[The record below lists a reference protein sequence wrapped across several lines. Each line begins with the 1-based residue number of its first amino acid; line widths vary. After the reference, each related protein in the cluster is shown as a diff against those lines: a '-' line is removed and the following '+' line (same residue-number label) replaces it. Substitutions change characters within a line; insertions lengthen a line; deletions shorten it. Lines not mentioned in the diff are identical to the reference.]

1 MDKEIRDLIPPI
13 VGLGNDWTVFEYEV
27 EKRFGGHQP
36 EEYTLPVSVVIPVY
50 NRKEKLAKTIAALT
64 HQTYPHQLIE
74 IVIADDGSSDHPDEL
89 LDTFSSYFS
98 MKYLRQDDNGYRLS
112 EIRNKGVASSSHEQ
126 IIILD
131 CDMLPLPS
139 LVESYMK
146 YAHVSK
152 KAVLIGG
159 RRYVNTDHITHED
172 ILLDIDSATSL
183 PSLRTDTGQIPT
195 NGLPPSEDWRYKIYR
210 STNNLKNSKYP
221 FRAFCG
227 GNVCFNKHLIETVGG
242 FDEDFTAWGA
252 EDTEFGFRVY
262 NHGFWLI
269 PVEGA
274 GALHQEPPH
283 GSNETDRDAGK
294 AITQPILVEKCPA
307 FYRKMEKNRIYE
319 IPKVSVY
326 IPAYNAA
333 QFIEEAIES
342 ALNQSYTDLEVVV
355 VNDGSTDSTGELLDS
370 MYGTHPRVTVIH
382 QKNGG
387 ISAASNMAINN
398 CSGEFILQLDSD
410 DALLPE
416 AAELLVSVLE
426 KNDVGFV
433 YGDAY
438 LTDSE
443 GMVYGRAYSW
453 SMYDR
458 YKLLDGMMIHHPR
471 MFRKRDF
478 NRISGFDINL
488 SNAVDYDIFLKL
500 AEVTDGYHL
509 QTPLYLYRQHNTNTS
524 KVNTSSQDQNNHTCV
539 IAAFE
544 RLGLKQR
551 VNLAPDPAHNRKMIK
566 TLLEDCE
573 EYRLDFSHI
582 YKRLGIE
589 GQGPYLHHAWFAENL
604 VSVESQSRQTSR
616 SISNNRFVRVGSY
629 GSMKVAYSV
638 SSKIEKEYKVETSI
652 FSVPVRTNTSYF
664 VDVIA
669 PNNDKKALELMQELM
684 SKYNWKTEVVAH
696 RAERDIVSVNADTK
710 SSLEQYMLELQEKE
724 KGSESSE
731 IQASKKYKV
740 STHWSH
746 KNSTLTFSWSDQK
759 VFFEMPT
766 GWNLK
771 ETHEDLFRLA
781 HYVLVAPWDTSV
793 LDDWEPTRAPG
804 WRPGLAFSGGVD
816 SAAALALMPN
826 STILI
831 YNERSGIQGKL
842 NHTNALRFFDE
853 LHQKEHRE
861 VIRVQSNHESIRMRD
876 GKMAGFSTDYACA
889 VQVILLADHFGL
901 DSIGTGMPLENTFLW
916 HGYKYRDF
924 GTTWFWTHYS
934 KLFESVGLPLYQPV
948 AGCSEIV
955 NMQIVEQKN
964 WTGFAQSC
972 LRSSTPG
979 EVCGRCWKC
988 FRKNS
993 LLGIPFQLA
1002 GEIEIFLAKRP
1013 LKQAASTLYS
1023 IQQGGVSQKGIKI
1036 IDKFPDLKQLLSHDF
1051 DFLNRYLPSASEL
1064 LPIRYRDYTIER
1076 LKQYGQRMSISDL
1089 EQLKQVDLFPDKAE
1103 GMEQ

>member
-1 MDKEIRDLIPPI
+1 MDKEIRNLIPPI
-13 VGLGNDWTVFEYEV
+13 AGLGNDWTLFEYEV
-27 EKRFGGHQP
+27 KKRFEGHQP
-36 EEYTLPVSVVIPVY
+36 EAYTLPVSVVIPVY

-64 HQTYPHQLIE
+64 HQTYPHDLIE
-74 IVIADDGSSDHPDEL
+74 IVIADDGSSDHPEVL
-89 LDTFSSYFS
+89 LDIFSSSFS
-98 MKYLRQDDNGYRLS
+98 MRYIRQDDDGYRLS
-112 EIRNKGVASSSHEQ
+112 EIRNKGVAASSHEQ

-146 YAHVSK
+146 YAHISK

-159 RRYVNTDHITHED
+159 RRYVNTDNVTYED
-172 ILLDIDSATSL
+172 IFLDINSAASL
-183 PSLRTDTGQIPT
+183 PSVRTDTGQVPT

-210 STNNLKNSKYP
+210 ATNNLKDSKYP

-227 GNVCFNKHLIETVGG
+227 GNVCFNKHLIDTVGG

-252 EDTEFGFRVY
+252 EDTEFGYRVY

-269 PVEGA
+269 PVEDA

-307 FYRKMEKNRIYE
+307 FYRKMEKDRIYQ

-326 IPAYNAA
+326 IPAYNAVEY
-333 QFIEEAIES
+333 IEEAIES
-342 ALNQSYTDLEVVV
+342 ALNQTYTDLEVVV
-355 VNDGSTDSTGELLDS
+355 VNDGSTDSTGEVLDS
-370 MYGTHPRVTVIH
+370 MFGNHPRVTIIH
-382 QKNGG
+382 QENGG
-387 ISAASNMAINN
+387 ISSASNTAIRN
-398 CSGEFILQLDSD
+398 CKGEYILQLDSD

-416 AAELLVSVLE
+416 AAEMLVAVLE

-443 GMVYGRAYSW
+443 GIAYGRAYSW

-458 YKLLDGMMIHHPR
+458 YKLLEGMMIHHPR

-478 NRISGFDINL
+478 NRVSGFDTNL

-524 KVNTSSQDQNNHTCV
+524 KVNTTAQDKNNHAC
-539 IAAFE
+539 INAAFE
-544 RLGLKQR
+544 RLGLKKR
-551 VNLAPDPAHNRKMIK
+551 VKLTPDPNHNRKMIK
-566 TLLEDCE
+566 TLVEDCG
-573 EYRLDFSHI
+573 EYRLDFSYI

-589 GQGPYLHHAWFAENL
+589 GQGPYLHHAWEAKNL
-604 VSVESQSRQTSR
+604 ISHESHLRQTSR
-616 SISNNRFVRVGSY
+616 AISNNRYVRVGSY

-638 SSKIEKEYKVETSI
+638 SSKIEKEYTVETSI
-652 FSVPVRTNTSYF
+652 FSIPVKSGTSYF
-664 VDVIA
+664 IDIVA
-669 PNNDKKALELMQELM
+669 PNNDKKALELMQDLM
-684 SKYNWKTEVVAH
+684 LKYNWKTEVVSH
-696 RAERDIVSVNADTK
+696 RAKRDIISMNTNTK
-710 SSLEQYMLELQEKE
+710 PSLERYMLDLQDNVVANTPIEK
-724 KGSESSE
+724 
-731 IQASKKYKV
+731 SKKYRIN
-740 STHWSH
+740 TYWSQT
-746 KNSTLTFSWSDQK
+746 NSTLIFSWSDQK

-766 GWNLK
+766 DWDLK

-793 LDDWEPTRAPG
+793 LEDWKPSRKPG
-804 WRPGLAFSGGVD
+804 WRPGLAFSGGID
-816 SAAALALMPN
+816 SAAAVALMPK
-826 STILI
+826 STVLI
-831 YNERSGIQGKL
+831 YNERSSIPGKL
-842 NHTNALRFFDE
+842 DHTNALRFFEE
-853 LHQKEHRE
+853 LGQSEQRE

-889 VQVILLADHFGL
+889 VQVILLADYFGL
-901 DSIGTGMPLENTFLW
+901 DSIGTGMPLENTYLW

-924 GTTWFWTHYS
+924 GETWFWTHYS
-934 KLFESVGLPLYQPV
+934 KIFEDVGLPLYQPV

-955 NMQIVEQKN
+955 NMQIVEQMK
-964 WTGFAQSC
+964 WIGFAQSC
-972 LRSSTPG
+972 LRSNTPG
-979 EVCGRCWKC
+979 NVCGRCWKC

-993 LLGIPFQLA
+993 LLGIPFKLE
-1002 GEIEIFLAKRP
+1002 GEIETFLAKRP

-1023 IQQGGVSQKGIKI
+1023 IQQGGVSEKGIKI
-1036 IDKFPDLKQLLSHDF
+1036 AERFPDLNPLLAIDF
-1051 DFLNRYLPSASEL
+1051 DFLNRYLPTALEL
-1064 LPIRYRDYTIER
+1064 LPARYRDYTTER
-1076 LKQYGQRMSISDL
+1076 LTQYSQPMSASDIEKL
-1089 EQLKQVDLFPDKAE
+1089 REVDLFSESAE
-1103 GMEQ
+1103 VVEV

>member
-1 MDKEIRDLIPPI
+1 MNKEIRDLIPPI
-13 VGLGNDWTVFEYEV
+13 VGLGNDWTLFEYEV
-27 EKRFGGHQP
+27 EKRFERRQP

-89 LDTFSSYFS
+89 LDTFSNHFR
-98 MKYLRQDDNGYRLS
+98 MKYIRQDDDGYRLS
-112 EIRNKGVASSSHEQ
+112 EIRNKGVSASSHEQ
-126 IIILD
+126 VIILD

-146 YAHVSK
+146 YAHISK

-159 RRYVNTDHITHED
+159 RRYVNTDELIHED
-172 ILLDIDSATSL
+172 ILSDINSAISL
-183 PSLRTDTGQIPT
+183 PSLRTDTGQAPT

-210 STNNLKNSKYP
+210 TTNNLKNSKYP

-283 GSNETDRDAGK
+283 GSNETDREAGK
-294 AITQPILVEKCPA
+294 AITEPILVEKCPS

-326 IPAYNAA
+326 IPAYNAIK
-333 QFIEEAIES
+333 FIEEAIES
-342 ALNQSYTDLEVVV
+342 ALNQTYTDLEVVV
-355 VNDGSTDSTGELLDS
+355 VNDGSTDSTGEFLDS

-382 QKNGG
+382 QENGG
-387 ISAASNMAINN
+387 ISSASNTAIRS
-398 CSGEFILQLDSD
+398 CRGEYILQLDSD

-416 AAELLVSVLE
+416 AAEMLVAVLE
-426 KNDVGFV
+426 RNDVGFV

-443 GMVYGRAYSW
+443 GIAYGRAYSW

-458 YKLLDGMMIHHPR
+458 YKLLEGMMIHHPR

-478 NRISGFDINL
+478 NRLSGFDTNL

-524 KVNTSSQDQNNHTCV
+524 KINTSAQDKNNHACI

-551 VNLAPDPAHNRKMIK
+551 VRLMPDPAHNRKMIK
-566 TLLEDCE
+566 TLFEDCE
-573 EYRLDFSHI
+573 EYRLDFSYI

-589 GQGPYLHHAWFAENL
+589 GQGPYLHHSWEAKSL
-604 VSVESQSRQTSR
+604 VSDESFLRQTSR
-616 SISNNRFVRVGSY
+616 YIKPGRYVRVGSY

-638 SSKIEKEYKVETSI
+638 SSKIEKVYNVETSI
-652 FSVPVRTNTSYF
+652 FSVPIKSKSSYF
-664 VDVIA
+664 VDVVA
-669 PNNDKKALELMQELM
+669 PNNDREALELMQDLM
-684 SKYNWKTEVVAH
+684 STYNWKTEVVAH
-696 RAERDIVSVNADTK
+696 RAKRDIIVSNANTK
-710 SSLEQYMLELQEKE
+710 ASLDQYILNLQEKNP
-724 KGSESSE
+724 GSGKTVS
-731 IQASKKYKV
+731 SKKYKLG
-740 STHWSH
+740 TYW
-746 KNSTLTFSWSDQK
+746 NQQESTLTFSWSDQQ
-759 VFFEMPT
+759 VFFEMPND
-766 GWNLK
+766 WDLK
-771 ETHEDLFRLA
+771 ETHVDLLRLA

-793 LDDWEPTRAPG
+793 LEDWEPSRKPG
-804 WRPGLAFSGGVD
+804 WRPGLAFSGGID

-826 STILI
+826 STVLI
-831 YNERSGIQGKL
+831 YNERSGIKGKL
-842 NHTNALRFFDE
+842 NHTNALRFFHE
-853 LHQKEHRE
+853 LQQREHRE
-861 VIRVQSNHESIRMRD
+861 VIRVPSNHESIRMKD

-889 VQVILLADHFGL
+889 VQVILLADYFGL

-924 GTTWFWTHYS
+924 GGTWFWSHYS
-934 KLFESVGLPLYQPV
+934 KLFEKVGLPLYQPV

-955 NMQIVEQKN
+955 NMKIVEKMG

-972 LRSSTPG
+972 LRSSTAG

-993 LLGIPFQLA
+993 LLEIPFQLA
-1002 GEIEIFLAKRP
+1002 GEIETFLSKRP

-1023 IQQGGVSQKGIKI
+1023 IQHGGVSEKGIVI
-1036 IDKFPDLKQLLSHDF
+1036 SDKFPDLRPLLEQDF
-1051 DFLNRYLPSASEL
+1051 NFLNRYSELATEL
-1064 LPIRYRDYTIER
+1064 LPLRYQNYTKER
-1076 LKQYGQRMSISDL
+1076 LQQFAEPMSVEDL
-1089 EQLKQVDLFPDKAE
+1089 TRLMNVDLFPDL
-1103 GMEQ
+1103 GVQ

>member
-1 MDKEIRDLIPPI
+1 MDKEIRNLIPPI
-13 VGLGNDWTVFEYEV
+13 AGLGNDWTLFEYEV
-27 EKRFGGHQP
+27 KKRFEGHQP
-36 EEYTLPVSVVIPVY
+36 EAYTLPVSVVIPVY

-64 HQTYPHQLIE
+64 HQTYPHDLIE
-74 IVIADDGSSDHPDEL
+74 IVIADDGSSDHPEVL
-89 LDTFSSYFS
+89 LDIFSSSFS
-98 MKYLRQDDNGYRLS
+98 MRYIRQDDDGYRLS
-112 EIRNKGVASSSHEQ
+112 EIRNKGVAASSHEQ

-146 YAHVSK
+146 YAHISK

-159 RRYVNTDHITHED
+159 RRYVNTDNVTYED
-172 ILLDIDSATSL
+172 IFLDINSAASL
-183 PSLRTDTGQIPT
+183 PSVRTDTGQVPT

-210 STNNLKNSKYP
+210 ATNNLKDSKYP

-227 GNVCFNKHLIETVGG
+227 GNVCFNKHLIDTVGG

-252 EDTEFGFRVY
+252 EDTEFGYRVY

-269 PVEGA
+269 PVEDA

-307 FYRKMEKNRIYE
+307 FYRKMEKDRIYQ

-326 IPAYNAA
+326 IPAYNAVEY
-333 QFIEEAIES
+333 IEEAIES
-342 ALNQSYTDLEVVV
+342 ALNQTYTDLEVVV

-370 MYGTHPRVTVIH
+370 MFGNHPRVTIIH
-382 QKNGG
+382 QENGG
-387 ISAASNMAINN
+387 ISSASNTAIRN
-398 CSGEFILQLDSD
+398 CKGEYILQLDSD

-416 AAELLVSVLE
+416 AAEMLVAVLD

-443 GMVYGRAYSW
+443 GIAYGRAYSW

-458 YKLLDGMMIHHPR
+458 YKLLEGMMIHHPR

-478 NRISGFDINL
+478 NRVSGFDTNL
-488 SNAVDYDIFLKL
+488 SNAVDYDIYLKL

-524 KVNTSSQDQNNHTCV
+524 KVNTTAQDKNNHAC
-539 IAAFE
+539 INAAFE
-544 RLGLKQR
+544 RLGLKKR
-551 VNLAPDPAHNRKMIK
+551 VKLTPDPNHNRKMIK
-566 TLLEDCE
+566 TLVEDCG
-573 EYRLDFSHI
+573 EYRLDFSYI

-589 GQGPYLHHAWFAENL
+589 GQGPYLHHAWEAKNL
-604 VSVESQSRQTSR
+604 ISHESHLRQTSR
-616 SISNNRFVRVGSY
+616 AISNNRYVRVGSY

-638 SSKIEKEYKVETSI
+638 SSKIEKEYTVETSI
-652 FSVPVRTNTSYF
+652 FSIPVKSGTSYF
-664 VDVIA
+664 IDIVA
-669 PNNDKKALELMQELM
+669 PNNDKKALELMQDLM
-684 SKYNWKTEVVAH
+684 LKYKWKTEVVSH
-696 RAERDIVSVNADTK
+696 RAKRDIICMNTNTK
-710 SSLEQYMLELQEKE
+710 PSLERYMLDLQDNVVANTPIEK
-724 KGSESSE
+724 
-731 IQASKKYKV
+731 SKKYRIN
-740 STHWSH
+740 TYWSQT
-746 KNSTLTFSWSDQK
+746 NSTLTFSWSDQK

-766 GWNLK
+766 DWDLK

-793 LDDWEPTRAPG
+793 LEDWKPSRKPG
-804 WRPGLAFSGGVD
+804 WRPGLAFSGGID
-816 SAAALALMPN
+816 SAAAVALMPK
-826 STILI
+826 STVLI
-831 YNERSGIQGKL
+831 YNERSSIPGKL
-842 NHTNALRFFDE
+842 DHTNALRFFEE
-853 LHQKEHRE
+853 LGQSEQRE

-889 VQVILLADHFGL
+889 VQVILLADYFGL
-901 DSIGTGMPLENTFLW
+901 DSIGTGMPLENTYLW

-924 GTTWFWTHYS
+924 GETWFWTHYS
-934 KLFESVGLPLYQPV
+934 KIFEDVGLPLYQPV

-955 NMQIVEQKN
+955 NMQIVEQMK
-964 WTGFAQSC
+964 WIGFAQSC
-972 LRSSTPG
+972 LRSNTPG
-979 EVCGRCWKC
+979 NVCGRCWKC

-993 LLGIPFQLA
+993 LLGIPFKLE
-1002 GEIEIFLAKRP
+1002 GEIETFLAKRP

-1023 IQQGGVSQKGIKI
+1023 IQQGGVSEKGIKI
-1036 IDKFPDLKQLLSHDF
+1036 AERFPDLNPLLAIDF
-1051 DFLNRYLPSASEL
+1051 DFLNRYLPTASEL
-1064 LPIRYRDYTIER
+1064 LPARYRDYTTER
-1076 LKQYGQRMSISDL
+1076 LTQYSQPMLASDIEKL
-1089 EQLKQVDLFPDKAE
+1089 REVDLFSESAE
-1103 GMEQ
+1103 VVEV